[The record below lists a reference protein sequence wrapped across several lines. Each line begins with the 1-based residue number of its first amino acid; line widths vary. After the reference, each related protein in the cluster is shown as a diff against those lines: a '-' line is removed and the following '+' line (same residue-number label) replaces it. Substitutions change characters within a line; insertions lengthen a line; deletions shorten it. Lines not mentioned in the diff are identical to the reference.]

1 MNLEVEFSRNE
12 RIAEEIKKAASL
24 IINNELKDP
33 RIDGLV
39 SVTRVD
45 VTRDLRH
52 ATIFISFYGDNA
64 KKNTTFDVIQ
74 KAKGFIRYELAN
86 QLRIKYMPEISIKLD
101 ESIEYGFRIDKLLK
115 DIKSQ
120 ELSKKVINM
129 DIARFYN
136 LLENKLIL

>member
-24 IINNELKDP
+24 ILNNELKDP

-120 ELSKKVINM
+120 ELSKEGN
-129 DIARFYN
+129 
-136 LLENKLIL
+136 

>member
-33 RIDGLV
+33 LIDGLV

-120 ELSKKVINM
+120 ELSKEGN
-129 DIARFYN
+129 
-136 LLENKLIL
+136 

>member
-1 MNLEVEFSRNE
+1 VNLEVEFSRNE

-120 ELSKKVINM
+120 ELSKEGN
-129 DIARFYN
+129 
-136 LLENKLIL
+136 

>member
-120 ELSKKVINM
+120 ELSKEGN
-129 DIARFYN
+129 
-136 LLENKLIL
+136 

>member
-86 QLRIKYMPEISIKLD
+86 QLE
-101 ESIEYGFRIDKLLK
+101 
-115 DIKSQ
+115 
-120 ELSKKVINM
+120 
-129 DIARFYN
+129 
-136 LLENKLIL
+136 

>member
-86 QLRIKYMPEISIKLD
+86 QLTIKYMPEISIKLD

-120 ELSKKVINM
+120 ELSKEGN
-129 DIARFYN
+129 
-136 LLENKLIL
+136 

>member
-1 MNLEVEFSRNE
+1 VEFSRNE

-120 ELSKKVINM
+120 ELSKEGN
-129 DIARFYN
+129 
-136 LLENKLIL
+136 

>member
-24 IINNELKDP
+24 IINNELKDS

-120 ELSKKVINM
+120 ELSKEGN
-129 DIARFYN
+129 
-136 LLENKLIL
+136 

>member
-24 IINNELKDP
+24 IINIELKDP
-33 RIDGLV
+33 LIDGLV

-120 ELSKKVINM
+120 ELSKEGN
-129 DIARFYN
+129 
-136 LLENKLIL
+136 